1 MRLTGHHRDEIA
13 QAIKEAAPA
22 IRPGEM
28 RDWEAYAKRTATV
41 AFGVPGDR
49 LAEYLRRQ
57 GDRLR
62 GLEGAIATSPNDC
75 RLAARSPGLDSDA
88 NSVTTVPG
96 AGPILGAVTRPRT
109 KPWSTRFR

>member
-88 NSVTTVPG
+88 DRALPWRRGSPFSVRHG
-96 AGPILGAVTRPRT
+96 DPRT
-109 KPWSTRFR
+109 KPWSTR